1 MGMHRR
7 GSNPAH
13 ARDGTPK
20 RGMASHARPALPAPS
35 LMARRGGA
43 SGIPKRSIPPPI
55 KTWLGKSA
63 GGRLMA
69 VYCSTSWRV
78 WTPSPVSPTPTP
90 GRGMVDWCHQT
101 GAGAERTLAGPSKG
115 GGGILRW
122 PSAAQGGRRTLGS
135 LSDRRGRRARR
146 PVERNGRS
154 ESVWRPFPALGSAAA
169 GARLLAVGRFF
180 CRDRREPRFSGNSDE
195 RGTTHVGGIAAR
207 EGGTGGNI
215 PRPPEAGRTR
225 EPAACGRGF
234 FARYPLPL

>member
-1 MGMHRR
+1 MGTHRG
-7 GSNPAH
+7 GSKPAH

-20 RGMASHARPALPAPS
+20 RGITSHARPALPAPS
-35 LMARRGGA
+35 PMARCGGA
-43 SGIPKRSIPPPI
+43 SGIPKRRIPPPI

-90 GRGMVDWCHQT
+90 ARGMVDWCHQT

-154 ESVWRPFPALGSAAA
+154 ASVWRPVSR
-169 GARLLAVGRFF
+169 ARLRSGRGAFAGGLPGVLARPKGASIFRQFRRARNDARRRN
-180 CRDRREPRFSGNSDE
+180 CRDRRGV
-195 RGTTHVGGIAAR
+195 RGETS
-207 EGGTGGNI
+207 
-215 PRPPEAGRTR
+215 PRPPEAG
-225 EPAACGRGF
+225 
-234 FARYPLPL
+234 

>member
-1 MGMHRR
+1 MG
-7 GSNPAH
+7 GYGASSVSPPQAH
-13 ARDGTPK
+13 AAARD
-20 RGMASHARPALPAPS
+20 RPRPLPRLRRNAAGRAGRRPRAPLGALNSLPSVVGSRADGAGSAPRPPPAFEPS
-35 LMARRGGA
+35 EFRD

-78 WTPSPVSPTPTP
+78 WTPPPVSPTPTP
-90 GRGMVDWCHQT
+90 ARGMVDWCHQT

-154 ESVWRPFPALGSAAA
+154 ESVWRPVSR
-169 GARLLAVGRFF
+169 ARLR
-180 CRDRREPRFSGNSDE
+180 S
-195 RGTTHVGGIAAR
+195 
-207 EGGTGGNI
+207 
-215 PRPPEAGRTR
+215 
-225 EPAACGRGF
+225 GRGA
-234 FARYPLPL
+234 FAGGRLVFL